1 MALTSADRLLAPAVA
16 ETLTALHLGVTD
28 QAAAKLAERYA
39 VELDQ
44 AAAIAAHADRV
55 LKLAGEADDPDLLEQ
70 VTALRNRLTARSC
83 VADLGPKLLAVLD
96 EVGGTPLGRARI
108 AKLAPAGKAG
118 PVPGSAAL
126 TKIVGALGA

>member
-16 ETLTALHLGVTD
+16 ETLQALHLGVTD

-83 VADLGPKLLAVLD
+83 VADLGPKLAALLGELGA
-96 EVGGTPLGRARI
+96 TPMSAAKRAR
-108 AKLAPAGKAG
+108 LLP
-118 PVPGSAAL
+118 SAEPDGDADWL
-126 TKIVGALGA
+126 TDMRQGRGA